1 MKRTLACFLEQCQ
14 ERWTARRMPDSTF
27 WPDFSTRLEVE
38 LPRLI
43 ELLWSLY
50 GERPDFAFQFEELIA
65 ETFTAFCSRPARLRE
80 YDRKHPPES
89 GLQLDGRQVGAVAY
103 AGRFAKGFKGLA
115 DRIPYLKELGISYL
129 HLMPFFLAPEKENDG
144 GYAVSS
150 YRETDPA
157 LGSMTDL
164 ENLSAQLAQAGMALV
179 VDFIFNHTSNE
190 HEWAL
195 KAKDGQPRFQDFY
208 YLFADQAET
217 VAYQAHLRDIFP
229 EHRKG
234 SFTWDAGMARWV
246 WTSFN
251 SFQWDLNYR
260 NPEVFR
266 AMAAEMTGL
275 ANRGVSV
282 LRLDAVA
289 FIWKQA
295 GTSCENLPQAHTII
309 RAFQSLARLA
319 CPGLL
324 FKSEAIVHPDD
335 IAKYIDLR
343 ECQLSYNP
351 LLMAE
356 LWEAAATKDVRLLA
370 ASLAKRHHL
379 PSGCAWVNYVRCH
392 DDIGWTFA
400 DEDAA
405 ELGIKG
411 ADHRSFLNEFYL
423 GRFPGSFSRGVS
435 FQYNP
440 LNGDRRICGT
450 AASLAGL
457 ERALEEG
464 SATML
469 ETALRRLQLLYGI
482 VYSVGGLPLLY
493 LGDEVAALN
502 DYGYLQDP
510 AHAAD
515 SRWVHRPRWSES
527 LYKQRL
533 DANSVAGRMFQ
544 CLRRYAQ
551 LRRSYKLFAVQSLA
565 VLDGGNKAI
574 LAYHKQAEGQL
585 LTVLGNFSEEPVIIP
600 AVRLAD
606 FLGGAQGANLL
617 DGRIVLPH
625 EDLALEPCELLWILV
640 DFTASE

>member
-1 MKRTLACFLEQCQ
+1 MKRILSYFQDQCSLRWAARGLTKSPRWAEFAVGLE
-14 ERWTARRMPDSTF
+14 A
-27 WPDFSTRLEVE
+27 E

-50 GERPDFAFQFEELIA
+50 GSRPDFAFQFEELIA
-65 ETFTAFCSRPARLRE
+65 ETFEAFCARPGQLRE
-80 YDRKHPPES
+80 YDHMHPPET
-89 GLQLDGRQVGAVAY
+89 GLQTDGSQVGAVAY
-103 AGRFAKGFKGLA
+103 VDRFAGSFRA
-115 DRIPYLKELGISYL
+115 VAERIPYLQELGISYL
-129 HLMPFFLAPEKENDG
+129 HLMPFFLAPDKENDG

-157 LGSMTDL
+157 LGSMADL
-164 ENLSAQLAQAGMALV
+164 EALSLKLAEAGIALV

-195 KAKDGQPRFQDFY
+195 KARQGQQRYQDFY
-208 YLFADQAET
+208 YMFADQAET
-217 VAYQAHLRDIFP
+217 VEYQAHLRDIFP

-234 SFTWDAGMARWV
+234 SFTWDGEMARWV

-275 ANRGVSV
+275 ANRGVRV

-309 RAFQSLARLA
+309 QAFQSLARLA

-324 FKSEAIVHPDD
+324 FKSEAIVHPDE
-335 IAKYIDLR
+335 ILKYIDLR

-356 LWEAAATKDVRLLA
+356 LWEAAATKDVRLLSL
-370 ASLAKRHHL
+370 SLAKRHHL
-379 PSGCAWVNYVRCH
+379 PPGCAWVNYVRCH

-411 ADHRSFLNEFYL
+411 SDHRCFLNDFYL
-423 GRFPGSFSRGVS
+423 GQFPGSFSRGVS

-440 LNGDRRICGT
+440 LNGDRRICGS
-450 AASLAGL
+450 AASLAGI
-457 ERALEEG
+457 EKALEEG
-464 SATML
+464 SAAML
-469 ETALRRLQLLYGI
+469 ESAVRRLQLLYGI
-482 VYSVGGLPLLY
+482 AYSAGGLPLLY
-493 LGDEVAALN
+493 LGDELAVLN
-502 DYGYLQDP
+502 DYSYLQEP

-527 LYKQRL
+527 LYKQRT
-533 DANSVAGRMFQ
+533 DEASVAGRIFQ
-544 CLRRYAQ
+544 QLSLYARLRR
-551 LRRSYKLFAVQSLA
+551 RYKLFAVQALT
-565 VLDGGNKAI
+565 VLDSGSKAV

-585 LTVLGNFSEEPVIIP
+585 LTVLGNFSEEAAVIP
-600 AVRLAD
+600 AFRLSAL
-606 FLGGAQGANLL
+606 LGERQGENLL
-617 DGRIVLPH
+617 DGRIILPH
-625 EDLALEPCELLWILV
+625 EDLTLEPCELLWILT
-640 DFTASE
+640 DFSAAD